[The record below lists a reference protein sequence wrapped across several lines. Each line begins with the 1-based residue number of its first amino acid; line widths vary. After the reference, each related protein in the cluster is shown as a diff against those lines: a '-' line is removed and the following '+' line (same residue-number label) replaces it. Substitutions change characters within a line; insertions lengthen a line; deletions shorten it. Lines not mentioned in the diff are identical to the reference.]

1 MKISKT
7 IEELIIMKIVN
18 RKAENFKKLVAVE
31 ISFTDNNVI
40 VTGKNGAGKS
50 SVLDA
55 IWWALSGKKHIQD
68 KPIREGQTKA
78 MIRLDLGTIIVERV
92 FNEKGSSLKVM
103 AERRGF
109 KLMVIVA

>member
-1 MKISKT
+1 
-7 IEELIIMKIVN
+7 MKIVN
-18 RKAENFKKLVAVE
+18 FKAENIKKLVAVE
-31 ISFTDNNVI
+31 ISPTDNTVI

-55 IWWALSGKKHIQD
+55 IWWALSGTKHIQD

-92 FNEKGSSLKVM
+92 FSEPPPSGTSITATVSWVCC
-103 AERRGF
+103 
-109 KLMVIVA
+109 V